1 MTGWKA
7 PPGWRKL
14 RAKVFATKGRQ
25 CWWGCGRT
33 ATTVD
38 HVVPVA
44 IGGGHELSNLVPSCG
59 RCNYSRGASF
69 GNRMRGQAAT
79 PGTWASSRRW

>member
-1 MTGWKA
+1 MTWKA

-25 CWWGCGRT
+25 CFWCGRT

-38 HVVPVA
+38 HVIPA
-44 IGGGHELSNLVPSCG
+44 
-59 RCNYSRGASF
+59 AAWQAQ
-69 GNRMRGQAAT
+69 QAAELAEFT
-79 PGTWASSRRW
+79 AQITGPNVHTQELGVPDGMLEDGGRS